1 MTTTGKIFKESSNIY
16 QDEARLLFNYYEQ
29 AAERI
34 VRQEEKLEDE
44 ISQLEQDRA
53 EVELK
58 KSDTWKWFLTIVLFF
73 MYWIRNNEYDRQLE
87 AIDEKIAEKQREH
100 EGIFRDYKVN
110 KLGVAYVPVAQQMAY
125 EDKCFIVDYTDHVP
139 MSRVSLQMSRQND
152 LLVET
157 MNQMEELSKE
167 APVVETSEEAEKVDT
182 NEYSLSIQEVSQS
195 DYVGKLDRSLKTI
208 SYCMN
213 DTEVKSVDL
222 PLVVDKSAYLHF
234 LNEYT
239 TSDAGG
245 HPVVKVFDDKRF
257 DSRIE
262 DFCQLNKLK
271 DSLSSDT
278 EQFEDVLKHLMRT
291 MAMSVQTISAMKLAS
306 TDKVVA
312 QSNDLLFKILKA
324 PYNHYSPLLEA
335 EEIGR
340 IRMERFNFK
349 DSNGYEPFQL
359 KESSR
364 MRYNL
369 FANEWTAEDNSSS
382 SQPFGVHQ
390 IYEEIVAPMVQR
402 LMMENRVERLKV
414 YQRIQE
420 RKDYY
425 LNEWHKEVGEYYRS
439 NHAEGA
445 DIINNMQQ
453 TLSEY
458 IEAYNTLAQLQKTL
472 DSMEQEGATLD
483 STVVEKQ
490 DNAASALAAYEM
502 QAQEFKQVQEDF
514 NDYMDRLQED
524 IQQKAERFGHV
535 EFYDARLQ
543 DGYSNQMA
551 VAASEVGELDE
562 RRKPLAVSNPLLAK
576 ESVLLPEPSIEELTF
591 EHLSLNLPS
600 IATNMLESV
609 DRIGQEEPVADEP
622 AAVTSETSA
631 APEEVAADFPEAAD
645 GEEEEVEEEEVVEE
659 EYEESD
665 DDAADEAEE
674 YEDNGEEEAD
684 DEEET
689 EADDEET
696 DEENDDAE
704 EEAGGDC
711 QVILQSAGDN
721 KLQVVKFIVDTFEV
735 GLVEA
740 KDLVDSAPCVLCEDL
755 TQEEAETLADALRE
769 LGAEAEIQ

>member
-1 MTTTGKIFKESSNIY
+1 MTSTGKIFKESSNIY

-34 VRQEEKLEDE
+34 VQEEERLEEE
-44 ISQLEQDRA
+44 IKQLEQDRE
-53 EVELK
+53 EVEKK
-58 KSDTWKWFLTIVLFF
+58 KSTTWKWFLTVILFF
-73 MYWIRNNEYDRQLE
+73 MYWIRNKSYNRQIE
-87 AIDEKIAEKQREH
+87 AINAKIGEKQQSH
-100 EGIFRDYKVN
+100 EQIFRDYKVN
-110 KLGVAYVPVAQQMAY
+110 KLGVAYVPVAQQVAY
-125 EDKCFIVDYTDHVP
+125 EDKCFIVDYTDNVP

-157 MNQMEELSKE
+157 MNKMEELSKE
-167 APVVETSEEAEKVDT
+167 APVVETSNEVEKVDT
-182 NEYSLSIQEVSQS
+182 NEYSRSIQEVGQS

-222 PLVVDKSAYLHF
+222 PLVADKSHYLIF
-234 LNEYT
+234 LNEFT
-239 TSDAGG
+239 TADAAG

-257 DSRIE
+257 DSRID

-306 TDKVVA
+306 ADKVVN
-312 QSNDLLFKILKA
+312 QSNDLLFKLLKA

-335 EEIGR
+335 DEINR
-340 IRMERFNFK
+340 IRMERFNYK
-349 DSNGYEPFQL
+349 DSNGYEPFLL

-364 MRYNL
+364 VRYNL
-369 FANEWTAEDNSSS
+369 FANEWTAEDNSSTGT
-382 SQPFGVHQ
+382 PFGVHQ

-414 YQRIQE
+414 YSRIQE

-425 LNEWHKEVGEYYRS
+425 LNEWQKEVGEYYRS

-458 IEAYNTLAQLQKTL
+458 IEAYNTLTQLQKTL

-490 DNAASALAAYEM
+490 DNAAEALAAYEM
-502 QAQEFKQVQEDF
+502 QAQEFKKVQEDF

-524 IQQKAERFGHV
+524 IQLKAESFGHV

-551 VAASEVGELDE
+551 VAASEVVNLDE
-562 RRKPLAVSNPLLAK
+562 RRKPLAQSNPLLAK
-576 ESVLLPEPSIEELTF
+576 ESVLLPEPNIEELAF

-600 IATNMLESV
+600 IATNMLEAV
-609 DRIGQEEPVADEP
+609 DNIGQEIPASDDEAAEDFVDDETISGNSNFDEENTIVGENDDDDEELDESDEDMDTADDDDD
-622 AAVTSETSA
+622 SA
-631 APEEVAADFPEAAD
+631 AI
-645 GEEEEVEEEEVVEE
+645 GYEVVLRNAGPNPSQLVNALLEIAE
-659 EYEESD
+659 MEQS
-665 DDAADEAEE
+665 EAEE
-674 YEDNGEEEAD
+674 
-684 DEEET
+684 
-689 EADDEET
+689 
-696 DEENDDAE
+696 
-704 EEAGGDC
+704 
-711 QVILQSAGDN
+711 
-721 KLQVVKFIVDTFEV
+721 
-735 GLVEA
+735 LVN
-740 KDLVDSAPCVLCEDL
+740 SAPCVIFEDL
-755 TQEEAETLADALRE
+755 SEEDAENVADILRNA
-769 LGAEAEIQ
+769 GAEIEIQ